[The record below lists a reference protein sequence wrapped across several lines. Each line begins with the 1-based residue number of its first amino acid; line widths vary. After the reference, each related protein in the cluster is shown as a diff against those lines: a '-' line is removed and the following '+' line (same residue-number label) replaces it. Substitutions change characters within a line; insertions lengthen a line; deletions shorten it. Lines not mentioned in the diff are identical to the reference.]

1 MGTIALLSFISITLS
16 TSIADNNLGK
26 ANAINQAGSLR
37 MMSYRLLNDTQAG
50 KSEEVIR
57 DELSE
62 FQLRL
67 DSLDQFIVS
76 RSADYSELPGK
87 FAKVNNRWS
96 EQIKPNLEKVIAGQ
110 RYPAIEHL
118 QRTIPLFVS
127 QIDSVVLMIEEDL
140 ERRIALLKSIQIV
153 LLIIAVGVCIVTMW
167 MMQNQVVR
175 PLAELL
181 NAAKQVREK
190 NFQTRVHHVDQ
201 DELGQ
206 LGQGFNTMV
215 EELAHLYAT
224 QEQTILEKTQE
235 LTNTNKSLELLYKTT
250 LRLSDNELSVATLTE
265 LLKDVEKE
273 LNLGAG
279 SICISENQVLPAHMV
294 TTNLSL
300 DQIEHLC
307 SDKNCDNC
315 FKTSNDESLPNNSE
329 VAFIPIHQIDHLKG
343 VMPFMIKDGEPLPAW
358 KRRALET
365 IGRNLSIALT
375 KMQRQEERHR
385 IAVLEE
391 RSVIARELHDSIAQ
405 SLSYLRIQ
413 VARLEKNNLSHEAH
427 QEIVGELKTGLAS
440 AYKEL
445 RELISAFRLRI
456 DERGFQIALVE
467 TLEEFSKRC
476 NASINCKNEL
486 SAMLLS
492 ANEEIHVL
500 RIIREALANIEKH
513 ANASTVFIHAFMND
527 DKAIEIS
534 VKDNGVG
541 IGDSKSPENHYGLII
556 MEDRAKSLG
565 GTIKIRNGAGGGTE
579 VSLIFTPEKPVDSD
593 NMTKA

>member
-37 MMSYRLLNDTQAG
+37 MMSYRLLNDAQAD
-50 KSEEVIR
+50 KSKEVLR

-62 FQLRL
+62 FQFKM
-67 DSLDQFIVS
+67 DSLEQFVVS

-87 FAKVNNRWS
+87 FAKVNERWT

-110 RYPAIEHL
+110 KHPAIEHL
-118 QRTIPLFVS
+118 QHAVPIFVS
-127 QIDSVVLMIEEDL
+127 QIDSVVLLIEEDL

-153 LLIIAVGVCIVTMW
+153 LLIIAVSVCIITMW

-175 PLAELL
+175 PLDELL
-181 NAAKQVREK
+181 NAAKQVRQK
-190 NFQTRVHHVDQ
+190 NFQTRVRHVDQ

-206 LGQGFNTMV
+206 LGQAFNTMV

-250 LRLSDNELSVATLTE
+250 LRLTDNELSVATLTE
-265 LLKDVEKE
+265 LLKDIEKE
-273 LNLGAG
+273 LHLGAG
-279 SICISENQVLPAHMV
+279 SICISENQVMPAQMV
-294 TTNLSL
+294 TSNLST
-300 DQIEHLC
+300 DQIESLC
-307 SDKNCDNC
+307 SNKDCDNC
-315 FKTSNDESLPNNSE
+315 FKTSNDECLTDNSE
-329 VAFIPIHQIDHLKG
+329 IAYIPIHQIDHIKG
-343 VMPFMIKDGEPLPAW
+343 VMPFMIKDGQELPAW

-413 VARLEKNNLSHEAH
+413 VARLEKNNLSQEAH
-427 QEIVGELKTGLAS
+427 KEVVEELKAGLTS

-456 DERGFQIALVE
+456 DERGFQMALVE
-467 TLEEFSKRC
+467 TIEEFSKRC
-476 NASINCKNEL
+476 NTNINCRNEL

-513 ANASTVFIHAFMND
+513 AKASNVNIHAFMNE
-527 DKAIEIS
+527 DKDIEIS
-534 VKDNGVG
+534 VIDDGVG

-565 GTIKIRNGAGGGTE
+565 GSIKISNVAVGGTQ
-579 VSLIFTPEKPVDSD
+579 VSLTFTPEKPVDSD
-593 NMTKA
+593 NMKKA